1 VDIGN
6 GDKVNR
12 HQQTKTIQTLFK
24 RKEIL
29 DDWSIGFLESVL
41 DQVEDGKTLS
51 SKQLVHLRR
60 IESENTEEML
70 YENKDFLKSWSAK
83 HKEIWDICI
92 AYYAQDGSYNRR
104 SVFSAKIP
112 DYIPTYKEY
121 RRVCENKYAHGVRNA
136 WFGEPKFED
145 TSLVRIRATYASRN
159 WRSSKPLKSLAN
171 KACMVLKS
179 NSSVPSSHAKGAKVY
194 LVMPLGEAQPLSIEE
209 RHLKKFKRS

>member
-1 VDIGN
+1 M
-6 GDKVNR
+6 NR
-12 HQQTKTIQTLFK
+12 HQQGKTIQTLFK

-29 DDWSIGFLESVL
+29 DDWSIGFLESIL
-41 DQVEDGKTLS
+41 AQVEGGRTLS

-70 YENKDFLKSWSAK
+70 SENRDFLNNWSAK
-83 HKEIWDICI
+83 HKEIWDVCI
-92 AYYAQDGSYNRR
+92 AYYAQDGAYNRR
-104 SVFSAKIP
+104 SVFSAKEEG
-112 DYIPTYKEY
+112 YIPTYKEY
-121 RRVCENKYAHGVRNA
+121 KRVCENKYAHGVRNA

-159 WRSSKPLKSLAN
+159 WRSNKALAN

-179 NSSVPSSHAKGAKVY
+179 NSSAPSSHAKGAKVY
-194 LVMPLGEAQPLSIEE
+194 LVMPLGGTQPFEIEE

>member
-1 VDIGN
+1 VEIGN

-51 SKQLVHLRR
+51 SRQLHHLER

-70 YENKDFLKSWSAK
+70 YKNRDFLTNWSAE

-92 AYYAQDGSYNRR
+92 AYYAQEGMYNRR
-104 SVFSAKIP
+104 SVLSTKEV
-112 DYIPTYKEY
+112 DCYIPSYKEY
-121 RRVCENKYAHGVRNA
+121 KRVCENKYAHGVRNA

-159 WRSSKPLKSLAN
+159 WRSGKALAN

-179 NSSVPSSHAKGAKVY
+179 NSSAPSSHAKGAKVY

>member
-12 HQQTKTIQTLFK
+12 HQQVKIIQTLFK

-41 DQVEDGKTLS
+41 DQVECGKTLS
-51 SKQLVHLRR
+51 SKQLDHLRR
-60 IESENTEEML
+60 IESENTEDML
-70 YENKDFLKSWSAK
+70 SENRDFLRNWGGSW
-83 HKEIWDICI
+83 KEIWDVCI
-92 AYYAQDGSYNRR
+92 AYYAHDGTYNRR
-104 SVFSAKIP
+104 SVLSAKTP
-112 DYIPTYKEY
+112 GYIPTYKEY
-121 RRVCENKYAHGVRNA
+121 RKVCENKYAHGVRNA

-145 TSLVRIRATYASRN
+145 ASLVRIRATYASRN
-159 WRSSKPLKSLAN
+159 WLPRGLAN

-179 NSSVPSSHAKGAKVY
+179 NSSAPSSHAKGAKVY
-194 LVMPLGEAQPLSIEE
+194 LVMPLGATQPLSIEE